1 MTVPAPMDVQRVCS
15 ISQICLTTRP
25 FFLPRRL
32 AGWCPVG
39 HPLESAALS
48 ELSVT
53 VNGDGTCVGRWA
65 VGISSGIVLQ

>member
-1 MTVPAPMDVQRVCS
+1 MTIPAAVDVQCVCS

-25 FFLPRRL
+25 FFFPRHL

-48 ELSVT
+48 KLSVT
-53 VNGDGTCVGRWA
+53 ANGNGTCVGRWA
-65 VGISSGIVLQ
+65 VGFSSGVVLW